1 MRVVDEGLSTGG
13 KPEVELT
20 GAVSHLSA
28 DVIGALSSFSCFSA
42 GRRVRFSDLGV
53 LAFSALRSEV
63 VGCFNRS
70 IVATAI
76 DGSRSSAG

>member
-20 GAVSHLSA
+20 GAVSAMSA
-28 DVIGALSSFSCFSA
+28 DVLGAWSSFSFFSA
-42 GRRVRFSDLGV
+42 GRRFRFSDLGV
-53 LAFSALRSEV
+53 PVFSALRSEV
-63 VGCFNRS
+63 VGCSNRG

-76 DGSRSSAG
+76 DGSRPSAG